1 MREESNNSWLKA
13 AVIGSIWASF
23 EIIFGTFLHNLRIP
37 FAGTFL
43 TFFSL
48 VLLIGFSY
56 KWNDR
61 YLFLKA
67 GIITALMRSMLPT
80 SIILGPLIGILVEAV
95 IFQIS
100 VSIFKRTYL
109 AFVIAG
115 ILSMFSAILHKVVSI
130 LIIYGFDIVKV
141 LENMYFVLLKTTH
154 IDLPLKYL
162 FLLVTVVYTV
172 LGIITAYIGVKTG
185 KQIANR
191 NNISI
196 DKEVYIELEKEN
208 KLFNT
213 TSFKYNSI
221 LIFIHIIA
229 LILSLILLENYSYL
243 YSLVLVIPYLI
254 FIIFRYGNSL
264 RRLSKPVFWIQLLI
278 ILLFAILFWNNKTE
292 GFIIGMKMLTRAIM
306 MISVFTTISVELKN
320 PVVKA
325 LMYQKGFS
333 GLYTTIG
340 LASSALPF
348 LLKNIVS
355 NRKSFTNPIKVL
367 KKAIELSDSLLH
379 YFTGHIAM
387 KNKLTI
393 ISGETRSGKT
403 TYLKNLIQQL
413 SEKEPDLKI
422 GGLIAHGI
430 DKNGER
436 LGFEL
441 ENILTGQKILLC
453 NNIYQKGDLK
463 IGKYY
468 FKQSGLEFGQQS
480 LKDAIEKANLLI
492 IDEIGPME
500 LKGKGW
506 FNEIESALKKDDLDM
521 IWVVRKSLLDK
532 VLKLWQH
539 SNVEVINI
547 SKNYK

>member
-1 MREESNNSWLKA
+1 M
-13 AVIGSIWASF
+13 
-23 EIIFGTFLHNLRIP
+23 
-37 FAGTFL
+37 
-43 TFFSL
+43 
-48 VLLIGFSY
+48 
-56 KWNDR
+56 
-61 YLFLKA
+61 
-67 GIITALMRSMLPT
+67 
-80 SIILGPLIGILVEAV
+80 
-95 IFQIS
+95 
-100 VSIFKRTYL
+100 
-109 AFVIAG
+109 
-115 ILSMFSAILHKVVSI
+115 
-130 LIIYGFDIVKV
+130 
-141 LENMYFVLLKTTH
+141 
-154 IDLPLKYL
+154 
-162 FLLVTVVYTV
+162 
-172 LGIITAYIGVKTG
+172 
-185 KQIANR
+185 
-191 NNISI
+191 
-196 DKEVYIELEKEN
+196 
-208 KLFNT
+208 
-213 TSFKYNSI
+213 
-221 LIFIHIIA
+221 
-229 LILSLILLENYSYL
+229 
-243 YSLVLVIPYLI
+243 
-254 FIIFRYGNSL
+254 
-264 RRLSKPVFWIQLLI
+264 
-278 ILLFAILFWNNKTE
+278 E

-306 MISVFTTISVELKN
+306 MISVFTSISVELKN

-413 SEKEPDLKI
+413 TEKEPDLKI

-430 DKNGER
+430 DENGER

-441 ENILTGQKILLC
+441 ENILTGQRILLC
-453 NNIYQKGDLK
+453 DDNNQKGDLK
-463 IGKYY
+463 IGKFY

-492 IDEIGPME
+492 VDEIGPME

-506 FNEIESALKKDDLDM
+506 FNEIELAFQKDDLDM

>member
-1 MREESNNSWLKA
+1 MNQNNNNSWLKA

-56 KWNDR
+56 KWNDKN
-61 YLFLKA
+61 LFLKA

-95 IFQIS
+95 IFQLSI
-100 VSIFKRTYL
+100 SIFKRTYL

-115 ILSMFSAILHKVVSI
+115 ILSMFSAILHKIFSI

-141 LENMYFVLLKTTH
+141 LENMYFVLLKSTH
-154 IDLPLKYL
+154 INLPLNYL
-162 FLLVTVVYTV
+162 FLLVTVIYTA
-172 LGIITAYIGVKTG
+172 LGILTAYIGIQVGKEIMLEKTIT
-185 KQIANR
+185 KDN
-191 NNISI
+191 
-196 DKEVYIELEKEN
+196 EVYLELEKDN

-213 TSFKYNSI
+213 TSFKYNSV
-221 LIFIHIIA
+221 LIFIHIIV
-229 LILSLILLENYSYL
+229 LVFSLVILEKYPYL
-243 YSLVLVIPYLI
+243 YSLFIVIPYLI
-254 FIIFRYGNSL
+254 FIIYRYGKSL
-264 RRLSKPVFWIQLLI
+264 RRLSKPIFWIQLII
-278 ILLFAILFWNNKTE
+278 ILLFAVLFWNNKLE
-292 GFIIGMKMLTRAIM
+292 GFIIGMKMMTRAII

-320 PVVKA
+320 PIVKA

-333 GLYTTIG
+333 GLYSTIG

-379 YFTGHIAM
+379 YFTRHISM

-393 ISGETRSGKT
+393 ISGDTRSGKT
-403 TYLKNLIQQL
+403 TYLKKLIHKL
-413 SEKEPDLKI
+413 LEENPDLII

-430 DKNGER
+430 DKNRER
-436 LGFEL
+436 LGFEI
-441 ENILTGQKILLC
+441 ENILSGEKVLLC
-453 NNIYQKGDLK
+453 DNIHQKGDLR

-468 FKQSGLEFGQQS
+468 FKQSGLEFGRKS
-480 LKDAIEKANLLI
+480 LNEAISKSDLLV

-506 FNEIESALKKDDLDM
+506 FNEIESAFKKDNLDM
-521 IWVVRKSLLDK
+521 IWIVRKSILDK

-539 SNVEVINI
+539 TNVKVINLG
-547 SKNYK
+547 